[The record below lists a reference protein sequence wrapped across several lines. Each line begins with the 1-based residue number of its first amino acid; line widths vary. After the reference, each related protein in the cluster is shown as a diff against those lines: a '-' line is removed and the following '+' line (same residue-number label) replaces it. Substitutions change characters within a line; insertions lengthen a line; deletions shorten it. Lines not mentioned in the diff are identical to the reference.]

1 MSRLQHP
8 AECAKDE
15 GTQYLFNDLL
25 NVQVWDSPGDLAH
38 SRHFI
43 NGQAPIILG
52 LLLINVWLWA
62 SGFSSLS
69 LNFLTYPMGG
79 CENRVKYPRKAHIV
93 GPQQMTLMEE
103 STRCVKRT
111 TEAKEDTKELSVLG
125 ENFCCIKFLS
135 QMNIFFKKQIQLKI
149 KVNVTPAKGNN

>member
-38 SRHFI
+38 SRRFI

-62 SGFSSLS
+62 RGFSLLS
-69 LNFLTYPMGG
+69 LNFLIYPMGG
-79 CENRVKYPRKAHIV
+79 CEN
-93 GPQQMTLMEE
+93 
-103 STRCVKRT
+103 
-111 TEAKEDTKELSVLG
+111 
-125 ENFCCIKFLS
+125 
-135 QMNIFFKKQIQLKI
+135 
-149 KVNVTPAKGNN
+149 